1 MACKASTI
9 GRFAFAF
16 VALGGLWAASSY
28 ADDPYN
34 AAKLE
39 AEGAIIGDIVL
50 DKANVFDLNDPA
62 ENNAFY
68 RLANL
73 FHVVT
78 KDKVIRKQLLFKS
91 GDAYSKRVADESE
104 RVLRQNQYL
113 FDAQITPV
121 RYENGIVDL
130 SVKTRD
136 LWSLQPELSISRQG
150 GENSTTVGLDESNL
164 LGSGTRVRFMRDED
178 VDRDQ
183 TIFEISDKHVGNSWV
198 SAVIRYADNSDGHSN
213 GISAVRPFHE
223 LDARW
228 SAGVQLWDDERRE
241 ALYELGEEAAEYR
254 QEREYYSAFGGWS
267 KGLQGS
273 HARRWTAGIVYDD
286 TRFEPVID
294 GLLPA
299 AIPENRKLV
308 YPFIGFELVEDQF
321 ETSTN
326 RDQIS
331 RTEDFMMGKHV
342 SATLG
347 WSDDSFGAD
356 RDALIYFAR
365 ASRGFGSLQKN
376 ALLLSSSIR
385 GRLESGEVANAQLSV
400 NARYYRTQSEKR
412 LFFTSLRA
420 TAGQNLDLDNP
431 VQLGG
436 DTGLRGYPLRYQN
449 GESKLL
455 VTAEQRYFTD
465 WYPFRLIR
473 VGAAMFADVGRVW
486 GPSPVGEERKSWLAD
501 VGFGLR
507 LALTRSSSRKVIHVD
522 VAFPLRRPVFAGI
535 PAQLLGAQAWITN
548 RYDQHGDIRVLQ
560 NSTTDAADQQIV

>member
-1 MACKASTI
+1 MACRASTVS
-9 GRFAFAF
+9 RFAFAF
-16 VALGGLWAASSY
+16 VALGGLWAGSSY
-28 ADDPYN
+28 ANDPYD

-39 AEGAIIGDIVL
+39 AEGAVIGDIVL

-73 FHVVT
+73 IHVVT

-91 GDAYSKRVADESE
+91 GDTYSKRVADESE
-104 RVLRQNQYL
+104 RVLRKNQYL
-113 FDAQITPV
+113 FDAKITPV
-121 RYENGIVDL
+121 HYENGVVDL
-130 SVKTRD
+130 SVATRD
-136 LWSLQPELSISRQG
+136 LWSLQPELSLSRKG
-150 GENSTTVGLDESNL
+150 GENSTTIGLDESNL
-164 LGSGTRVRFMRDED
+164 LGSGTRVRFLRDED

-213 GISAVRPFHE
+213 GMSAVRPFHE

-228 SAGVQLWDDERRE
+228 SAGVRLWDDDRRE
-241 ALYELGEEAAEYR
+241 ALYELGNEAAEYQ
-254 QEREYYSAFGGWS
+254 QEREYFSAFGGWS
-267 KGLQGS
+267 RGLQGS
-273 HARRWTAGIVYDD
+273 HARRWTAGIVYDNN
-286 TRFEPVID
+286 RFEPVID
-294 GLLPA
+294 GALPVA
-299 AIPENRKLV
+299 VPEDRKLV
-308 YPFIGFELVEDQF
+308 YPFIGFELVEDEF

-347 WSDDSFGAD
+347 WSDETFGAD

-385 GRLESGEVANAQLSV
+385 GRLESGKAVNALLSI

-412 LFFTSLRA
+412 LFFSSLNA

-431 VQLGG
+431 VRLGG

-455 VTAEQRYFTD
+455 VTVEQRYFTD

-473 VGAAMFADVGRVW
+473 VGGAIFADAGRVW
-486 GPSPVGEERKSWLAD
+486 GPNPVGEERKGWLAD

-522 VAFPLRRPVFAGI
+522 VAFPLNGDPTIDDVQFLIESRRSF
-535 PAQLLGAQAWITN
+535 
-548 RYDQHGDIRVLQ
+548 
-560 NSTTDAADQQIV
+560 

>member
-1 MACKASTI
+1 MARKASI
-9 GRFAFAF
+9 ICRVAFTF
-16 VALGGLWAASSY
+16 VVCGGLWAGSAY
-28 ADDPYN
+28 AEDPYDP
-34 AAKLE
+34 AKLE
-39 AEGAIIGDIVL
+39 AEGAVIGDIVL

-73 FHVVT
+73 IHVVT

-113 FDAQITPV
+113 FDAKITPV
-121 RYENGIVDL
+121 RYENGVVDL
-130 SVKTRD
+130 SVRTRD
-136 LWSLQPELSISRQG
+136 LWSLQPELSLARKG
-150 GENSTTVGLDESNL
+150 GENSTTIGLEESNL
-164 LGSGTRVRFMRDED
+164 LGSGTRVRFLRDED

-198 SAVIRYADNSDGHSN
+198 SAMIRYADNSDGHSN

-228 SAGVQLWDDERRE
+228 SAGVQLWDDDRRE
-241 ALYELGEEAAEYR
+241 TLYELGEEAAEYQ
-254 QEREYYSAFGGWS
+254 QEREYYAAFGGWS

-273 HARRWTAGIVYDD
+273 HARRWTAGIVYDEN
-286 TRFEPVID
+286 RFEPVID
-294 GLLPA
+294 GSLPA

-308 YPFIGFELVEDQF
+308 YPFIGFELVEDEF

-347 WSDDSFGAD
+347 WADDSFGAD

-365 ASRGFGSLQKN
+365 ASRGFGSLQKK
-376 ALLLSSSIR
+376 ALLLSSTIR
-385 GRLESGEVANAQLSV
+385 GRLESGEAANPQLSI
-400 NARYYRTQSEKR
+400 NARYYRTQSEKW
-412 LFFTSLRA
+412 LFFTSLSA

-455 VTAEQRYFTD
+455 ATVEQRYFTD

-473 VGAAMFADVGRVW
+473 VGAAIFADAGRVW
-486 GPSPVGEERKSWLAD
+486 GPNPVGEERKGWLAD

-522 VAFPLRRPVFAGI
+522 VAFPLNGDPTIDDVQFLLESRRSF
-535 PAQLLGAQAWITN
+535 
-548 RYDQHGDIRVLQ
+548 
-560 NSTTDAADQQIV
+560 

>member
-1 MACKASTI
+1 MACQASSI
-9 GRFAFAF
+9 SLHAFAF
-16 VALGGLWAASSY
+16 LAFGGLWAGGSY
-28 ADDPYN
+28 ADNPYD

-39 AEGAIIGDIVL
+39 AEGAVIGEIVL

-73 FHVVT
+73 IHVVT

-91 GDAYSKRVADESE
+91 GDIYSKRVADESE

-113 FDAQITPV
+113 FDAKITPV
-121 RYENGIVDL
+121 RYENGVVDL
-130 SVKTRD
+130 SVETRD
-136 LWSLQPELSISRQG
+136 LWSLQPELSLSRKG
-150 GENSTTVGLDESNL
+150 GENSTTFGLEESNL
-164 LGSGTRVRFMRDED
+164 LGSGTRIRFLRDED

-183 TIFEISDKHVGNSWV
+183 TIFEVADKHVGNSWV
-198 SAVIRYADNSDGHSN
+198 SAMIRYSDNSDGHSN

-228 SAGVQLWDDERRE
+228 SAGVRLWDDDRRE
-241 ALYELGEEAAEYR
+241 ALYELGNEAAEYQ

-286 TRFEPVID
+286 NRFAPVIN
-294 GLLPA
+294 GFFPAALPA
-299 AIPENRKLV
+299 DRKLV
-308 YPFIGFELVEDQF
+308 YPFIGFELVEDEF
-321 ETSTN
+321 ETSIN

-331 RTEDFMMGKHV
+331 RTEDFLMGKHV

-347 WSDDSFGAD
+347 WADETFGSD
-356 RDALIYFAR
+356 RDALIYFAG

-376 ALLLSSSIR
+376 ALLLSGSVR
-385 GRLESGEVANAQLSV
+385 GRLESGKAANTQLSI

-412 LFFTSLRA
+412 LFFTSLSA

-436 DTGLRGYPLRYQN
+436 DSGLRGYPLRYQN

-455 VTAEQRYFTD
+455 ITVEQRYFTD
-465 WYPFRLIR
+465 WYPFRLVR
-473 VGAAMFADVGRVW
+473 VGAAAFADVGRVW
-486 GPSPVGEERKSWLAD
+486 GPNPVGEERKGWLAD

-522 VAFPLRRPVFAGI
+522 VAFPLNGDPAIDDVQFLLESRRSF
-535 PAQLLGAQAWITN
+535 
-548 RYDQHGDIRVLQ
+548 
-560 NSTTDAADQQIV
+560 

>member
-9 GRFAFAF
+9 HRFAFTF
-16 VALGGLWAASSY
+16 VACGGLWAGPAY
-28 ADDPYN
+28 ADDPYD

-39 AEGAIIGDIVL
+39 AEGAVIGDIVL

-73 FHVVT
+73 IHVVT

-91 GDAYSKRVADESE
+91 GDIYSKRVADESE

-113 FDAQITPV
+113 FDAKITPV
-121 RYENGIVDL
+121 RYENGVVDL
-130 SVKTRD
+130 SVETRD
-136 LWSLQPELSISRQG
+136 LWSLQPELSLSRKG
-150 GENSTTVGLDESNL
+150 GENSTTFGLEESNL
-164 LGSGTRVRFMRDED
+164 LGSGTRIRFLRDED

-183 TIFEISDKHVGNSWV
+183 TIFEVADKHVGNSWV
-198 SAVIRYADNSDGHSN
+198 SAMIRYSDNSDGHSN

-228 SAGVQLWDDERRE
+228 SAGVRLWDDDRRE
-241 ALYELGEEAAEYR
+241 ALYELGNEAAEYQ

-286 TRFEPVID
+286 NRFAPVIN
-294 GLLPA
+294 GSFPAALPA
-299 AIPENRKLV
+299 DRKLV
-308 YPFIGFELVEDQF
+308 YPFIGFELVEDVF
-321 ETSTN
+321 ETSIN

-331 RTEDFMMGKHV
+331 RTEDFLMGKHV

-347 WSDDSFGAD
+347 WADETFGSD
-356 RDALIYFAR
+356 RDALIYFAG

-376 ALLLSSSIR
+376 ALLLSGSVR
-385 GRLESGEVANAQLSV
+385 GRLESGNAANTQLSI

-412 LFFTSLRA
+412 LFFTSLSA

-436 DTGLRGYPLRYQN
+436 DSGLRGYPLRYQN

-455 VTAEQRYFTD
+455 VTVEQRYFTD
-465 WYPFRLIR
+465 WYPFRLVR
-473 VGAAMFADVGRVW
+473 VGAAAFADVGRVW
-486 GPSPVGEERKSWLAD
+486 GPNQVGEERKGWLAD

-522 VAFPLRRPVFAGI
+522 VAFPLNGDPAIDDVQFLLESRRSF
-535 PAQLLGAQAWITN
+535 
-548 RYDQHGDIRVLQ
+548 
-560 NSTTDAADQQIV
+560 

>member
-1 MACKASTI
+1 MACLASSI
-9 GRFAFAF
+9 SRHAFAF
-16 VALGGLWAASSY
+16 VALGSLWAGGSY
-28 ADDPYN
+28 ANEPYD

-39 AEGAIIGDIVL
+39 AEGAVIGEIVL

-73 FHVVT
+73 IHVVT

-91 GDAYSKRVADESE
+91 GDIYSKRVADESE

-113 FDAQITPV
+113 FDAKITPV
-121 RYENGIVDL
+121 RYENGVVDL
-130 SVKTRD
+130 SVETRD
-136 LWSLQPELSISRQG
+136 LWSLQPELSLSRKG
-150 GENSTTVGLDESNL
+150 GENSTTFGLEESNL
-164 LGSGTRVRFMRDED
+164 LGSGTRVRFLRDED

-198 SAVIRYADNSDGHSN
+198 SAMIRYSDNSDGHSN

-228 SAGVQLWDDERRE
+228 SAGVRLWDDDRRE
-241 ALYELGEEAAEYR
+241 ALYELGNEAAEYQ

-286 TRFEPVID
+286 NRFAPVIN
-294 GLLPA
+294 GSFPAALPA
-299 AIPENRKLV
+299 DRKLV
-308 YPFIGFELVEDQF
+308 YPFIGFELVEDVF
-321 ETSTN
+321 ETSIN

-331 RTEDFMMGKHV
+331 RTEDFLMGKHV

-347 WSDDSFGAD
+347 WADETFGSD
-356 RDALIYFAR
+356 RDALIYFAG

-376 ALLLSSSIR
+376 ALLLSGSVR
-385 GRLESGEVANAQLSV
+385 GRLESGNAANTQLSI

-412 LFFTSLRA
+412 LFFTSLSA

-436 DTGLRGYPLRYQN
+436 DSGLRGYPLRYQN

-455 VTAEQRYFTD
+455 VTVEQRYFTD
-465 WYPFRLIR
+465 WYPFRLVR
-473 VGAAMFADVGRVW
+473 VGAAAFADVGRVW
-486 GPSPVGEERKSWLAD
+486 GPNPVGEERKGWLAD

-522 VAFPLRRPVFAGI
+522 VAFPLNGDPAIDDVQFLLESRRSF
-535 PAQLLGAQAWITN
+535 
-548 RYDQHGDIRVLQ
+548 
-560 NSTTDAADQQIV
+560 

>member
-1 MACKASTI
+1 
-9 GRFAFAF
+9 
-16 VALGGLWAASSY
+16 
-28 ADDPYN
+28 
-34 AAKLE
+34 
-39 AEGAIIGDIVL
+39 
-50 DKANVFDLNDPA
+50 
-62 ENNAFY
+62 
-68 RLANL
+68 
-73 FHVVT
+73 
-78 KDKVIRKQLLFKS
+78 
-91 GDAYSKRVADESE
+91 
-104 RVLRQNQYL
+104 
-113 FDAQITPV
+113 
-121 RYENGIVDL
+121 
-130 SVKTRD
+130 
-136 LWSLQPELSISRQG
+136 
-150 GENSTTVGLDESNL
+150 
-164 LGSGTRVRFMRDED
+164 MRDED

-183 TIFEISDKHVGNSWV
+183 TIFEVSDKHVGNSWV
-198 SAVIRYADNSDGHSN
+198 SAVIRYADNSDG
-213 GISAVRPFHE
+213 
-223 LDARW
+223 
-228 SAGVQLWDDERRE
+228 Q
-241 ALYELGEEAAEYR
+241 LGEEAAEYR

-455 VTAEQRYFTD
+455 VTVEQRYFTD
-465 WYPFRLIR
+465 
-473 VGAAMFADVGRVW
+473 DSSGRRNV
-486 GPSPVGEERKSWLAD
+486 R
-501 VGFGLR
+501 R
-507 LALTRSSSRKVIHVD
+507 
-522 VAFPLRRPVFAGI
+522 RRPRM
-535 PAQLLGAQAWITN
+535 GAESG
-548 RYDQHGDIRVLQ
+548 R
-560 NSTTDAADQQIV
+560 

>member
-1 MACKASTI
+1 MACLASSI
-9 GRFAFAF
+9 SRHAFAF
-16 VALGGLWAASSY
+16 VALGSLWAGGSY
-28 ADDPYN
+28 ADDPYDV
-34 AAKLE
+34 AKLE
-39 AEGAIIGDIVL
+39 AEGAVIGEIVL

-73 FHVVT
+73 IHVVT

-91 GDAYSKRVADESE
+91 GDIYSKRVADESE

-113 FDAQITPV
+113 FDAKIAPV
-121 RYENGIVDL
+121 RYENGVVDL
-130 SVKTRD
+130 SVETRD
-136 LWSLQPELSISRQG
+136 LWSLQPELSLSRKG
-150 GENSTTVGLDESNL
+150 GENSTTLGLEESNL
-164 LGSGTRVRFMRDED
+164 LGSGTRVRFLRDED

-228 SAGVQLWDDERRE
+228 SAGVRLWDDDRRE
-241 ALYELGEEAAEYR
+241 ALYELGNEAAEYQ

-286 TRFEPVID
+286 NRFAPVIN
-294 GLLPA
+294 GFFPA
-299 AIPENRKLV
+299 AIPADRKLV
-308 YPFIGFELVEDQF
+308 YPFIGFELVEDEF
-321 ETSTN
+321 ETSIN

-331 RTEDFMMGKHV
+331 RTEDFLMGKHV

-347 WSDDSFGAD
+347 WADETFGSD
-356 RDALIYFAR
+356 RDALIYFAG
-365 ASRGFGSLQKN
+365 ASHGFGSLQKN
-376 ALLLSSSIR
+376 ALLLSGSVR
-385 GRLESGEVANAQLSV
+385 GRLESGRAANTQLSI

-412 LFFTSLRA
+412 LFFTSLSA

-436 DTGLRGYPLRYQN
+436 DSGLRGYPLRYQN

-455 VTAEQRYFTD
+455 ITVEQRYFTD
-465 WYPFRLIR
+465 WYPFRLVR
-473 VGAAMFADVGRVW
+473 VGAAAFADAGRVW
-486 GPSPVGEERKSWLAD
+486 GPNPVGEERKGWLAD

-522 VAFPLRRPVFAGI
+522 VAFPLNGDPAIDDVQFLLESRRSF
-535 PAQLLGAQAWITN
+535 
-548 RYDQHGDIRVLQ
+548 
-560 NSTTDAADQQIV
+560 

>member
-73 FHVVT
+73 LHVVT

-228 SAGVQLWDDERRE
+228 SAGVQLWDDDRRE

-455 VTAEQRYFTD
+455 VTVEQRYFTD

-522 VAFPLRRPVFAGI
+522 VAFPLNGDPTIDDVQFLLESRRSF
-535 PAQLLGAQAWITN
+535 
-548 RYDQHGDIRVLQ
+548 
-560 NSTTDAADQQIV
+560 